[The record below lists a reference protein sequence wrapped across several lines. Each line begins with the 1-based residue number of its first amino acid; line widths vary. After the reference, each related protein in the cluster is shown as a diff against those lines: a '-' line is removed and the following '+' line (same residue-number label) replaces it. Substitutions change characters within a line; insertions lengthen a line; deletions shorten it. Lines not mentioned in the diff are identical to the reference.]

1 MSESIAT
8 DAPPGIRAIDL
19 ELTRP
24 NPYPL
29 GNGRDAEKVQDL
41 GVTILPGGW

>member
-19 ELTRP
+19 QLIGP
-24 NPYPL
+24 SPYPL
-29 GNGRDAEKVQDL
+29 GNGRDAENVQDL
-41 GVTILPGGW
+41 GLTILPGGL